1 MEAVFLNAF
10 FPRPLPHR
18 FLLRP
23 RFVFRA
29 AVSLTFANHK
39 RKKTHTKKPLAR
51 DIEKSHARVAR
62 ERRRGSKVQGTRDVG
77 CLEIFIPG
85 SCK

>member
-1 MEAVFLNAF
+1 MRSSLAPSPIVFCFDLGSSFAQ
-10 FPRPLPHR
+10 LYLL
-18 FLLRP
+18 LLR
-23 RFVFRA
+23 
-29 AVSLTFANHK
+29 TTK
-39 RKKTHTKKPLAR
+39 EKKTHTKKPLAR